1 MKLSDYLLL
10 LVGGVA
16 ILLNTL
22 MVTYSI
28 YWGLTSGEATTSYW
42 ITIVFYTM
50 QAVLVIGAYI
60 LNIITF
66 ASLNRIN
73 KKISSLY
80 GYGG

>member
-10 LVGGVA
+10 LVGGVV

-22 MVTYSI
+22 MVIYSI

-50 QAVLVIGAYI
+50 QAVSVIGVYI
-60 LNIITF
+60 LNITTF

-73 KKISSLY
+73 KKIRGKYSY
-80 GYGG
+80 Y

>member
-22 MVTYSI
+22 MVAYSI

-50 QAVLVIGAYI
+50 QAVSVIGAYI
-60 LNIITF
+60 LNTITF

-73 KKISSLY
+73 KKIRGKYSY
-80 GYGG
+80 Y

>member
-28 YWGLTSGEATTSYW
+28 YWGLTSGESTTSYW
-42 ITIVFYTM
+42 ITIVFCTM

-73 KKISSLY
+73 KKIRGKYSY
-80 GYGG
+80 Y

>member
-73 KKISSLY
+73 KKIRGKY
-80 GYGG
+80 NYY

>member
-28 YWGLTSGEATTSYW
+28 YWGLTSGGATTGYW
-42 ITIVFYTM
+42 ITIVFCTM
-50 QAVLVIGAYI
+50 QAVSVIGAYI

-73 KKISSLY
+73 KKNKR
-80 GYGG
+80 